1 MEPMKT
7 IKESTLQLIGV
18 FSLLEVGK
26 KFTVEGARAKCI
38 ELTEK
43 NDKASDDLL
52 VEIREENRRMR
63 KLNAS
68 LSTQK
73 CQLQQKLKLAEEKI
87 NLLEAEAD
95 TSLVSTCDDLMAS
108 QPMASQ
114 PSDSDTGAHP
124 SRF

>member
-7 IKESTLQLIGV
+7 IKESTLQLNGV

-43 NDKASDDLL
+43 IDKASDDLL

-63 KLNAS
+63 KLNDTEMSAS
-68 LSTQK
+68 AKTQAGRRED
-73 CQLQQKLKLAEEKI
+73 QYL
-87 NLLEAEAD
+87 
-95 TSLVSTCDDLMAS
+95 
-108 QPMASQ
+108 
-114 PSDSDTGAHP
+114 GG
-124 SRF
+124 